1 MVYLG
6 QEGYYSNPIHTW
18 KILNPQLAGAKTK
31 EKKITTFTFYLQVQ
45 SLKIPQT

>member
-6 QEGYYSNPIHTW
+6 QEGYYSNLIHTW

-31 EKKITTFTFYLQVQ
+31 EKKSQP
-45 SLKIPQT
+45 SLSTYKYSP

>member
-31 EKKITTFTFYLQVQ
+31 EKNHNLHFLPTSTV
-45 SLKIPQT
+45 LKIPQT